1 MKTAKNAIAGA
12 LALAAVSALTLGAA
26 FTPTTAPPAFIGG
39 LAAFLT
45 LGLIAATLNPTI

>member
-12 LALAAVSALTLGAA
+12 LALAAVSALALGAA
-26 FTPTTAPPAFIGG
+26 FTLTSGPTAFIGG

-45 LGLIAATLNPTI
+45 LGLIATTLSPKI